1 MFIITVVSASFEKWS
16 KRVVAMGIFSSLF
29 SGRQREE
36 QDYSDGR
43 ANESRAGDA
52 GKEILDEL
60 YEGMTLEL
68 FLDNGELLLSGRM
81 VSFEDGTVTLERLP
95 GGLSFRLCE
104 PGTVA
109 SMRGC
114 SRKMMQFSVKGV
126 VQEATRVRY
135 KLKDLRAETYAEQRG
150 NFRLMLNIPMSMY
163 YQEDEHF
170 ENPEQ
175 CTLVDISVGG
185 VCVESEF
192 LHTEGEVL
200 RMRIKLEE
208 YAPMEFLG
216 EVVRAME
223 ARPGIYH
230 YGILFA
236 QLAADETET
245 LTRTLYNIQRGNKI
259 LWYRHDYGHW

>member
-1 MFIITVVSASFEKWS
+1 
-16 KRVVAMGIFSSLF
+16 MGILSSLF

-36 QDYSDGR
+36 QDYSDSG
-43 ANESRAGDA
+43 ADESRAEGA

-60 YEGMTLEL
+60 YEGMTLEM
-68 FLDNGELLLSGRM
+68 FLGNGELLLSGKM
-81 VSFEDGTVTLERLP
+81 VSFEDGVVTLERLP

-104 PGTVA
+104 PGTPA
-109 SMRGC
+109 FLRGC
-114 SRKMMQFSVKGV
+114 SRRMMQFSVRGV

-135 KLKDLRAETYAEQRG
+135 KLKDLRAETHAEQRG
-150 NFRLMLNIPMSMY
+150 NFRLLLNIPMSMY

-175 CTLVDISVGG
+175 CRLVDISVGG

-208 YAPMEFLG
+208 YAPMEFVG
-216 EVVRAME
+216 EVVRVTE
-223 ARPGIYH
+223 PQPGVYH

-236 QLAADETET
+236 QLAEDETET
-245 LTRTLYNIQRGNKI
+245 LTRTLYNIQRGNKM
-259 LWYRHDYGHW
+259 LWYRHEYGHW